1 MSTKLIRYMF
11 ISELS
16 LMRSFWGAKTHLL
29 LIWIILPLE
38 AFIIVKSLFYVCN
51 VICRCL
57 CLFSFYSPS
66 YFPLKTLRKYN
77 KCKRL
82 LHIYGLYYCSTNRL
96 CRKIIIAER
105 TILEKLWYSFLSP
118 FCETFSLLSIYVL
131 PLLNCFSALLKLF
144 SIIFVVKHI
153 I

>member
-1 MSTKLIRYMF
+1 M
-11 ISELS
+11 
-16 LMRSFWGAKTHLL
+16 LL
-29 LIWIILPLE
+29 EDL
-38 AFIIVKSLFYVCN
+38 IIVKSLFYVCN

-118 FCETFSLLSIYVL
+118 FCETFSISLLSIYVL
-131 PLLNCFSALLKLF
+131 PLLNCFSTLLKVF
-144 SIIFVVKHI
+144 SIICVVRHI

>member
-1 MSTKLIRYMF
+1 MLTFTWLLLLGIFHNISICPVEHCVHLHWKFKYARKMIRMSTKF
-11 ISELS
+11 IWYLFIGELS
-16 LMRSFWGAKTHLL
+16 LMRWSQNTSSAY
-29 LIWIILPLE
+29 WIILLLE
-38 AFIIVKSLFYVCN
+38 AWILGKSLFYVCN

-105 TILEKLWYSFLSP
+105 TIL
-118 FCETFSLLSIYVL
+118 
-131 PLLNCFSALLKLF
+131 
-144 SIIFVVKHI
+144 
-153 I
+153 

>member
-1 MSTKLIRYMF
+1 MLTFSWLLLLGIFHNISICPVEHCVRLHWKFIYPTKIIKMSTKFIRYMF
-11 ISELS
+11 IWELS
-16 LMRSFWGAKTHLL
+16 LMRRTHLL
-29 LIWIILPLE
+29 LPWIILPLE
-38 AFIIVKSLFYVCN
+38 ALIIVKSLFYVCN

-96 CRKIIIAER
+96 CWKLLLW
-105 TILEKLWYSFLSP
+105 TILEKLLYSL
-118 FCETFSLLSIYVL
+118 
-131 PLLNCFSALLKLF
+131 
-144 SIIFVVKHI
+144 
-153 I
+153 